1 MTGAGRVNVVVMMG
15 EGMSVVVGG
24 GGIVAGEGGSGV
36 YEVTGENRPIFVE
49 SDVFYS
55 LDDLI

>member
-36 YEVTGENRPIFVE
+36 EA
-49 SDVFYS
+49 
-55 LDDLI
+55 LQML